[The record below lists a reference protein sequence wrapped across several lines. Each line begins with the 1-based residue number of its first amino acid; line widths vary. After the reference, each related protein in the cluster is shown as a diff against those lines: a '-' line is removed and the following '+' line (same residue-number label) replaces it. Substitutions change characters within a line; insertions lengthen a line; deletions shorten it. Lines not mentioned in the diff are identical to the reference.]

1 MRTGLYDDRMGKL
14 ILIIFGVRNNL
25 NKFFLYLPVNIIPIR
40 EERKFRVCS
49 IRKDVFENKIDW
61 ILGSDRWFVWGRNE
75 IEY

>member
-49 IRKDVFENKIDW
+49 IRKDVFENKID
-61 ILGSDRWFVWGRNE
+61 
-75 IEY
+75 